1 LTQDPAPQLA
11 ANPLCLT
18 QSRRKLNLILQEKQN
33 GQPREELMLQQEKQT
48 FGSSLPNLPP
58 VACCFKHKFK
68 VDRNA
73 KSASYNIILGCNAI
87 KELPFDLLYSKNVPK
102 IQFKQEVKID
112 CKPRGFWS
120 RPHFHQVYFQTQ
132 QSTIEKA
139 EEEFLEK

>member
-1 LTQDPAPQLA
+1 
-11 ANPLCLT
+11 
-18 QSRRKLNLILQEKQN
+18 
-33 GQPREELMLQQEKQT
+33 M
-48 FGSSLPNLPP
+48 
-58 VACCFKHKFK
+58 
-68 VDRNA
+68 
-73 KSASYNIILGCNAI
+73 

-120 RPHFHQVYFQTQ
+120 RLHFHQVYFQTQ